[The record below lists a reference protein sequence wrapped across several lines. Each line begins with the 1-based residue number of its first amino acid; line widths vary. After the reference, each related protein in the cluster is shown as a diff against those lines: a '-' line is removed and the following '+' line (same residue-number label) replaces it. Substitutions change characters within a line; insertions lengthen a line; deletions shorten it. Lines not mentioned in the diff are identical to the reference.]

1 MEEIKGFVI
10 ILVSTIILM
19 SAVELVGPD
28 NNMKKYIKFVM
39 GLILISV
46 IINPI
51 IKFCTSGQEIISTK
65 IKDYQKEFNKNESVE
80 TFGIDK
86 QSLQEEEFKKNFNNN
101 CNLILSEKYPDKD
114 FESKI
119 DGKVDFDL
127 MKFNVNKLN
136 VLVKD
141 NNIKQIEE
149 IVIGKEHNEEND
161 DFLIQV
167 KKYLS
172 DETKIDEDKIEINY
186 Q

>member
-28 NNMKKYIKFVM
+28 NDMKKYIKFVM

-46 IINPI
+46 ILNPI
-51 IKFCTSGQEIISTK
+51 IKFCTSGQEIISRE
-65 IKDYQKEFNKNESVE
+65 IEDYQKEFNKNEIE
-80 TFGIDK
+80 DTFNSEE

-101 CNLILSEKYPDKD
+101 CNMILSEKYPDKD
-114 FESKI
+114 FDSKI
-119 DGKVDFDL
+119 DGEVDFDS
-127 MKFNVNKLN
+127 MKFNVNKLK
-136 VLVKD
+136 VIVKD
-141 NNIKQIEE
+141 NNVKQIEE
-149 IVIGKEHNEEND
+149 VVIGKEHNAEED
-161 DFLIQV
+161 DFLLQV

-172 DETKIDEDKIEINY
+172 DETKINEDKIEINY